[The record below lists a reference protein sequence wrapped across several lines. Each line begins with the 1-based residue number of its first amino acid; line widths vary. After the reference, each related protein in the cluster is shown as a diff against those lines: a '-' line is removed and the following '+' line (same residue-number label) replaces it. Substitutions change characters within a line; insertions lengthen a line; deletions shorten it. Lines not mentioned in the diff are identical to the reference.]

1 MIGFLKILR
10 RMFVV
15 FWQGVSVVR
24 RFVVNLVF
32 LLVIILMLSILL
44 FSGVKQVPD
53 GAALILSPSGNI
65 VEQKTPT
72 MLSSQIF
79 GDAAQAETLLKDIID
94 VIDYARDDQRIK
106 VMVLDLRDMG
116 GAGPS
121 KLQDIGAALNRF
133 KDSGKLVIAY
143 GDYFGQS
150 QYYLAA
156 HAENVYINP
165 LGGVGLYGYGLY
177 RAYFKS
183 ALEKLRVN
191 FHVFRVGTYKSALE
205 PFLRDDMSKYAR
217 ESNLSWLTEL
227 WNYYK
232 VDIASQRGLDPG
244 TIDDY
249 INNLPRH
256 LAKVQGDT
264 ALLALNHGLV
274 DAVKTRDDVNRE
286 LIELVGEDTD
296 SGTYKQIEFNDYLQI
311 IRPHLAVK
319 GPAQDH
325 VGVIVAKG
333 YILDGD
339 QPAGTIGGDTLADLI
354 RQAREDDTIKAVVLR
369 IDTGGG
375 SGLASE
381 IIRREVEL
389 TRMSGKPV
397 IVSMGSTA
405 ASGGYWIASGSD
417 EIWASPTT
425 ITGSIGIFGAF
436 ATFER
441 SLASLGIHS
450 DGVGTT
456 KLADAFNP
464 GRPLNPLVK
473 DAMQQIIEQGYRRF
487 IKTVAEGRNMAP
499 EDVEK
504 LAQGRVFT
512 GSMAV
517 KLGLVDKLG
526 GLSEAVSSAAALAG
540 LKDYEV
546 SYIERPLTSKEK
558 FIQSLNRLLYGAVRE
573 SGLADLFPSVGV
585 FQNLSMELEEVWR
598 FDFLRFNDPLGLY
611 AYCLTCELQ

>member
-1 MIGFLKILR
+1 
-10 RMFVV
+10 
-15 FWQGVSVVR
+15 
-24 RFVVNLVF
+24 
-32 LLVIILMLSILL
+32 LL
-44 FSGVKQVPD
+44 FSGGKQVPD
-53 GAALILSPSGNI
+53 GAALILSLSGNI
-65 VEQKTPT
+65 VEQKTAT
-72 MLSSQIF
+72 MLSNQVF
-79 GDAAQAETLLKDIID
+79 GDAVQAETLLKDIID

-106 VMVLDLRDMG
+106 AMMLDLRDMG

-143 GDYFGQS
+143 GDYFSQS

-156 HAENVYINP
+156 HADNVYINP
-165 LGGVGLYGYGLY
+165 MGGVGLYGYGLY
-177 RAYFKS
+177 RTYFKS
-183 ALEKLRVN
+183 ALEKLRIN

-205 PFLRDDMSKYAR
+205 PFLRDDMSKDAR
-217 ESNLSWLTEL
+217 ESNLSWVTEL
-227 WNYYK
+227 WDYYK

-244 TIDDY
+244 NIDDF

-274 DAVKTRDDVNRE
+274 DALKTRDDVSRE
-286 LIELVGEDTD
+286 LIELVGEDRGI
-296 SGTYKQIEFNDYLQI
+296 GTYKQTEFNDYLQI
-311 IRPHLAVK
+311 IRPHLAMK
-319 GPAQDH
+319 KPTASH
-325 VGVIVAKG
+325 VGIIVAKG
-333 YILDGD
+333 FILDGD

-354 RQAREDDTIKAVVLR
+354 QRARENDTIKAVVLR

-381 IIRREVEL
+381 IIRREVEI

-405 ASGGYWIASGSD
+405 ASGGYWIAAGAD

-436 ATFER
+436 ATFEK

-450 DGVGTT
+450 DGIGTT

-473 DAMQQIIEQGYRRF
+473 DVMQQIIEQGYRRF
-487 IKTVAEGRNMAP
+487 VKTVAEGRNMAP

-504 LAQGRVFT
+504 LAQGRVYT
-512 GSMAV
+512 GSAAV

-526 GLSEAVSSAAALAG
+526 SLSEAVSSAATHAG

-546 SYIERPLTSKEK
+546 TYIERPLTSKEK
-558 FIQSLNRLLYGAVRE
+558 IVQSLSQLFYSAIRE
-573 SGLADLFPSVGV
+573 SGLVDLYPSLTVLKDWSNGL
-585 FQNLSMELEEVWR
+585 QQIMQ
-598 FDFLRFNDPLGLY
+598 FNDPLGLY
-611 AYCLTCELQ
+611 AYCLTCDLQ

>member
-1 MIGFLKILR
+1 VVIL
-10 RMFVV
+10 V
-15 FWQGVSVVR
+15 
-24 RFVVNLVF
+24 
-32 LLVIILMLSILL
+32 LSIFL
-44 FSGVKQVPD
+44 FSGGKQVPD

-65 VEQKTPT
+65 VEQKTASL
-72 MLSSQIF
+72 LSNQMF
-79 GDAAQAETLLKDIID
+79 GDAVQAETLLKDIID

-106 VMVLDLRDMG
+106 AMMLDLRDMG

-121 KLQDIGAALNRF
+121 KLQDIGEALNRF
-133 KDSGKLVIAY
+133 KDSGKLVMAY
-143 GDYFGQS
+143 GDYFSQS

-156 HAENVYINP
+156 HADNVYINP
-165 LGGVGLYGYGLY
+165 MGGVGLYGYGLY
-177 RAYFKS
+177 RTYFKS
-183 ALEKLRVN
+183 ALEKLRIN

-227 WNYYK
+227 WDYYK
-232 VDIASQRGLDPG
+232 VDIASQRSLDPG
-244 TIDDY
+244 NIDDY

-274 DAVKTRDDVNRE
+274 DALKTRDDVSLE
-286 LIELVGEDTD
+286 LIELVGEDRD
-296 SGTYKQIEFNDYLQI
+296 NGTYKQIEFNDYLQI
-311 IRPHLAVK
+311 IRPHLAMK
-319 GPAQDH
+319 RPTPSH
-325 VGVIVAKG
+325 VGVIIAKG
-333 YILDGD
+333 FILDGD

-354 RQAREDDTIKAVVLR
+354 RRARENDTIKAVVLR

-389 TRMSGKPV
+389 TRMGGKPV
-397 IVSMGSTA
+397 IVSMGSVA

-436 ATFER
+436 ATFEK

-487 IKTVAEGRNMAP
+487 VKTVAEGRNMAP

-504 LAQGRVFT
+504 LAQGRVYT
-512 GSMAV
+512 GSAAV

-526 GLSEAVSSAAALAG
+526 SLSEAVSSAAARAG

-546 SYIERPLTSKEK
+546 TYIEKPLTSREK
-558 FIQSLNRLLYGAVRE
+558 FIQSLNRLLYGAIRE
-573 SGLADLFPSVGV
+573 SGLVDLYPSFRV
-585 FQNLSMELEEVWR
+585 FKNLNNELEQIMQ
-598 FDFLRFNDPLGLY
+598 FNDPLGLY
-611 AYCLTCELQ
+611 AYCLTCDLP

>member
-1 MIGFLKILR
+1 MKSMLKILR
-10 RMFVV
+10 RMFVL
-15 FWQGVSVVR
+15 FWQGVSAVR

-32 LLVIILMLSILL
+32 LLVVILVLSVFL
-44 FSGVKQVPD
+44 FSGGKQVPD

-65 VEQKTPT
+65 VEQKTAT
-72 MLSSQIF
+72 MLSNQML

-106 VMVLDLRDMG
+106 AMMLDLRDMG

-143 GDYFGQS
+143 GDYFSQS

-156 HAENVYINP
+156 HADNVYINP
-165 LGGVGLYGYGLY
+165 MGGVGLYGYGLY
-177 RAYFKS
+177 RTYFKS
-183 ALEKLRVN
+183 ALEKLRIN

-205 PFLRDDMSKYAR
+205 PFLRDDMSKDAR
-217 ESNLSWLTEL
+217 ESNLSWITEL

-244 TIDDY
+244 NIDDF
-249 INNLPRH
+249 INNLPSH

-274 DAVKTRDDVNRE
+274 DALKTRDDVDRE
-286 LIELVGEDTD
+286 LIELVGEDRD
-296 SGTYKQIEFNDYLQI
+296 NGTYKQVEFNDYLQV
-311 IRPHLAVK
+311 IRPHLAMK
-319 GPAQDH
+319 KPTPSH

-333 YILDGD
+333 FILDGD

-354 RQAREDDTIKAVVLR
+354 QRARENDTIKAVVLR

-381 IIRREVEL
+381 IIRREVEI

-405 ASGGYWIASGSD
+405 ASGGYWIAAGAD

-436 ATFER
+436 ATFEK
-441 SLASLGIHS
+441 SLASLGIHN
-450 DGVGTT
+450 DGIGTT

-473 DAMQQIIEQGYRRF
+473 DVMQQVIEQGYRRF
-487 IKTVAEGRNMAP
+487 VKTVAEGRNMSP

-504 LAQGRVFT
+504 LAQGRVYT
-512 GSMAV
+512 GSAAV

-526 GLSEAVSSAAALAG
+526 SLSEAVSSAAARAG

-558 FIQSLNRLLYGAVRE
+558 FIQSLNRLFYSVIRG
-573 SGLADLFPSVGV
+573 SGLMDLYPSVTV
-585 FQNLSMELEEVWR
+585 FKNLSNELQQIMQ
-598 FDFLRFNDPLGLY
+598 FNDPLGLY
-611 AYCLTCELQ
+611 AYCLTCDLQ

>member
-1 MIGFLKILR
+1 MKSVLKTLR
-10 RMFVV
+10 RMFVL
-15 FWQGVSVVR
+15 FWQGVSAVR

-32 LLVIILMLSILL
+32 LLVVILVLSIFL
-44 FSGVKQVPD
+44 FSGGKQVPD

-65 VEQKTPT
+65 VEQKTAS
-72 MLSSQIF
+72 MLSNQLF
-79 GDAAQAETLLKDIID
+79 GDAVQAETLLKDIID
-94 VIDYARDDQRIK
+94 VIDYARDDHRIK
-106 VMVLDLRDMG
+106 AMVLDLRDMG

-121 KLQDIGAALNRF
+121 KLQDIGAALVRF
-133 KDSGKLVIAY
+133 RDSGKLIMAY
-143 GDYFGQS
+143 GDYFSQS

-156 HAENVYINP
+156 HADNVYINP
-165 LGGVGLYGYGLY
+165 MGGVGLYGYGLY
-177 RAYFKS
+177 RTYFKS
-183 ALEKLRVN
+183 ALEKLRIN

-227 WNYYK
+227 WDYYK
-232 VDIASQRGLDPG
+232 VDIASQRSLDPG
-244 TIDDY
+244 NIDDY

-256 LAKVQGDT
+256 LAKVQGDA

-274 DAVKTRDDVNRE
+274 DALKTRDDVSLE
-286 LIELVGEDTD
+286 LIELVGEDRD
-296 SGTYKQIEFNDYLQI
+296 NGTYKKIEFNDYLQI
-311 IRPHLAVK
+311 IRPHLAMK
-319 GPAQDH
+319 RPTPSH
-325 VGVIVAKG
+325 VGVIIAKG
-333 YILDGD
+333 FILDGD

-354 RQAREDDTIKAVVLR
+354 RRAREDDTIKAVVLR

-389 TRMSGKPV
+389 TRMGGKPV
-397 IVSMGSTA
+397 IVSMGSVA

-436 ATFER
+436 ATFEK

-464 GRPLNPLVK
+464 GRPLNPLVE

-487 IKTVAEGRNMAP
+487 VKTVAEGRNMAP

-504 LAQGRVFT
+504 LAQGRVYT
-512 GSMAV
+512 GSAAV

-526 GLSEAVSSAAALAG
+526 SLSEAVSSAAARAG

-546 SYIERPLTSKEK
+546 TYIEKPLTSREK
-558 FIQSLNRLLYGAVRE
+558 FIQSLNRILYGAIRE
-573 SGLADLFPSVGV
+573 SGLIDLYSSVTV
-585 FQNLSMELEEVWR
+585 FKNLSNELEQIMQ
-598 FDFLRFNDPLGLY
+598 FNDPLGLY
-611 AYCLTCELQ
+611 AYCLTCDLQ

>member
-1 MIGFLKILR
+1 MKSMLKILR
-10 RMFVV
+10 RMFVL
-15 FWQGVSVVR
+15 FWQGVSAVR

-32 LLVIILMLSILL
+32 LLVVILVLSVFL
-44 FSGVKQVPD
+44 FSGGKQVPD

-65 VEQKTPT
+65 VEQKTAT
-72 MLSSQIF
+72 MLSNQML

-106 VMVLDLRDMG
+106 AMMLDLRDMG

-143 GDYFGQS
+143 GDYFSQS

-156 HAENVYINP
+156 HADNVYINP
-165 LGGVGLYGYGLY
+165 MGGVGLYGYGLY
-177 RAYFKS
+177 RTYFKS
-183 ALEKLRVN
+183 ALEKLRIN

-205 PFLRDDMSKYAR
+205 PFLRDDMSKDAR
-217 ESNLSWLTEL
+217 ESNLSWITEL

-244 TIDDY
+244 NIDDF
-249 INNLPRH
+249 INNLPSH

-274 DAVKTRDDVNRE
+274 DALKTRDDVDRE
-286 LIELVGEDTD
+286 LIELVGEDRD
-296 SGTYKQIEFNDYLQI
+296 NGTYKQVEFNDYLQV
-311 IRPHLAVK
+311 IRPHLAMK
-319 GPAQDH
+319 KPTPSH

-333 YILDGD
+333 FILDGD

-354 RQAREDDTIKAVVLR
+354 QRARENDTIKAVVLR

-381 IIRREVEL
+381 IIRREVEI

-405 ASGGYWIASGSD
+405 ASGGYWIASGAD

-436 ATFER
+436 ATFEK
-441 SLASLGIHS
+441 SLASLGIHN
-450 DGVGTT
+450 DGIGTT

-473 DAMQQIIEQGYRRF
+473 DVMQQVIEQGYRRF
-487 IKTVAEGRNMAP
+487 VKTVAEGRNMSP

-504 LAQGRVFT
+504 LAQGRVYT
-512 GSMAV
+512 GSAAV

-526 GLSEAVSSAAALAG
+526 SLSEAVSSAAARAG

-558 FIQSLNRLLYGAVRE
+558 FIQSLNRLFYSVIRG
-573 SGLADLFPSVGV
+573 SGLMDLYPSVTV
-585 FQNLSMELEEVWR
+585 FKNLSNELQQI
-598 FDFLRFNDPLGLY
+598 LQFNDPLGLY
-611 AYCLTCELQ
+611 AYCLTCDLQ